1 MLGKALDTLDK
12 RYPPLAEVLPKD
24 ALVPAYLAPQP
35 LSELLQRETLD
46 SLPQDMEPVFR
57 NAADTYLMPRL
68 KTLAGKGSYALGLPA
83 GSQANAPWQWLPLE
97 WRSL

>member
-1 MLGKALDTLDK
+1 MNRRRAGGSLSTMP
-12 RYPPLAEVLPKD
+12 RPVLRS
-24 ALVPAYLAPQP
+24 Q
-35 LSELLQRETLD
+35 
-46 SLPQDMEPVFR
+46 R
-57 NAADTYLMPRL
+57 NAGSRRSNSILKPRL

>member
-1 MLGKALDTLDK
+1 
-12 RYPPLAEVLPKD
+12 
-24 ALVPAYLAPQP
+24 
-35 LSELLQRETLD
+35 
-46 SLPQDMEPVFR
+46 PQDMEPVFR